1 MFGFLLR
8 RLVVALATLVGVL
21 TLVFALMAIA
31 PGDPARLAAHGTGR
45 AVSAPSPQALEAFRA
60 TYGLDKP
67 LPTRFGLWLFRAFTL
82 DFGRSFQDGRGV
94 RERIVETIP
103 ATLALNAGALLLA
116 ILIAVPCGILSAR
129 RPGGAFDRISGVL
142 FDVTFAAPSFV
153 IGMLLLLVFAVRLGW
168 TPLFADAEFGWR
180 GVALP
185 IATLALASVGFLAR
199 FVRSCMLD
207 ALRSTA
213 ALAARARGEGP
224 GAQIARALRRSA
236 VPFAAMA
243 AALVPTALSG
253 SVLVERLFAIRG
265 SGGLLA
271 EAVFARDTPTIL
283 GLTLFV
289 AVAVVLASVLS
300 DLVSALAD
308 PRTRDESSQLTSS
321 RGRRAS

>member
-1 MFGFLLR
+1 MLGFLLR
-8 RLVVALATLVGVL
+8 RLLAALATLVGVL
-21 TLVFALMAIA
+21 TLVFVLMSLA

-45 AVSAPSPQALEAFRA
+45 SVAGPSTRALDAFRSA
-60 TYGLDKP
+60 YGLDRP
-67 LPTRFGLWLFRAFTL
+67 LAVRFGLWLVRAFTL
-82 DFGRSFQDGRGV
+82 DFGRSFQDGRAV

-129 RPGGAFDRISGVL
+129 RPRGAFDRISGFL

-153 IGMLLLLVFAVRLGW
+153 IGMLLLLIFAVRLGW
-168 TPLFADAEFGWR
+168 VPLFADTDAGWK
-180 GVALP
+180 GDALP
-185 IATLALASVGFLAR
+185 IATLALASVGYIAR
-199 FVRSCMLD
+199 FARSCLLD
-207 ALRSTA
+207 AFRSTA
-213 ALAARARGEGP
+213 ALAARARGEGSR
-224 GAQIARALRRSA
+224 AQITRALRRSA
-236 VPFAAMA
+236 VPFAAMG

-283 GLTLFV
+283 GITLFV

-300 DLVSALAD
+300 DVISALAD
-308 PRTRDESSQLTSS
+308 PRTRDDRTDRVRS
-321 RGRRAS
+321 AS

>member
-1 MFGFLLR
+1 MFGFVLR
-8 RLVVALATLVGVL
+8 RLAVALATLLGVL
-21 TLVFALMAIA
+21 TLVFLFMSLA

-45 AVSAPSPQALEAFRA
+45 SVAGPSAEALDAFRT
-60 TYGLDKP
+60 TYGLDRP
-67 LPTRFGLWLFRAFTL
+67 LPARFGRWLLHAFTL
-82 DFGRSFQDGRGV
+82 DFGRSFQDGRAV
-94 RERIVETIP
+94 RERIVESIP
-103 ATLALNAGALLLA
+103 ATLFLNAGALLLA
-116 ILIAVPCGILSAR
+116 ILIAVPCGVFSAR
-129 RPGGAFDRISGVL
+129 HPGGGFDRISGVV

-168 TPLFADAEFGWR
+168 TPLFADAGSGWR
-180 GVALP
+180 GIALP

-199 FVRSCMLD
+199 FVRSCVLD

-213 ALAARARGEGP
+213 ALAARARGEGAA
-224 GAQIARALRRSA
+224 AQITRALRRSA

-289 AVAVVLASVLS
+289 AAAVVVASVLS
-300 DLVSALAD
+300 DLVSAIAD
-308 PRTRDESSQLTSS
+308 PRTRDEPRTEAI
-321 RGRRAS
+321 RARTDS